1 MPNIEHT
8 YGDRFAELLPK
19 TVADI
24 EKEIA
29 ILTNPITSGTIA
41 DQQKL
46 SYLLDNEAELK
57 RYINERYG
65 ITYSAS
71 TKGAYADSLDMNKTI
86 FGEVGVPFGF
96 RSDQLDVMS
105 QLKRSNVLLY
115 QLEASKSANLIFDSM
130 ISWAY
135 TGSAESLAPFEAL
148 VGKMG
153 ASKYGST
160 IINTQISSFNR
171 SVTAM
176 AAEEAGVERFTYRGP
191 QDSGVRPFCTPLVTK
206 VFTIDEISQMSN
218 GQTDDVMTTAGGYN
232 CRHQWIPKVDTG
244 E

>member
-1 MPNIEHT
+1 MPNNIEHT

-19 TVADI
+19 TVSDI

-29 ILTNPITSGTIA
+29 LLSNPILNGTVA
-41 DQQKL
+41 DRQKL

-65 ITYSAS
+65 VTYTES
-71 TKGAYADSLDMNKTI
+71 TTGAYADSVAMNKSI
-86 FGEVGVPFGF
+86 FEGESISFGF
-96 RSDQLDVMS
+96 RQDQLDVMS
-105 QLKRSNVLLY
+105 KLKKNNVLLY
-115 QLEASKSANLIFDSM
+115 QLEASKSANVIFDSM

-135 TGSAESLAPFEAL
+135 TGNASTLAPFEAL

-160 IINTQISSFNR
+160 IINTQISAFNR

-176 AAEEAGVERFTYRGP
+176 AAEEAGVERFKYVGP
-191 QDSGVRPFCTPLVTK
+191 KPDRPWCTPRVGKTFTK
-206 VFTIDEISQMSN
+206 DEISKMDN
-218 GQTDDVMTTAGGYN
+218 GQTSDVMLTAGGYN
-232 CRHQWIPKVDTG
+232 CRHRWVPVQDEG
-244 E
+244 